1 MTTPLLATGRT
12 TSSMDEVRIVV
23 VDDFPDAAALLASA
37 LQMDG
42 YGVRVAHDGAQALVV
57 IEEFEPHCVLL
68 DVDMPG
74 LDGAE
79 LSKRLRA
86 RFGDDV
92 VLIAVT
98 GGGPDDPR
106 VAETFDRVD
115 HYLTKPVNPAV
126 LRKILPPL

>member
-1 MTTPLLATGRT
+1 
-12 TSSMDEVRIVV
+12 MDEVRIVV
-23 VDDFPDAAALLASA
+23 VDDVPDAAELLSTA
-37 LQMDG
+37 LQLDG
-42 YGVRVAHDGAQALVV
+42 YGVRVAHDGAQALAV

-98 GGGPDDPR
+98 GWDPDDRR
-106 VAETFDRVD
+106 VAETFARVD
-115 HYLTKPVNPAV
+115 HYLTKPVNPAT